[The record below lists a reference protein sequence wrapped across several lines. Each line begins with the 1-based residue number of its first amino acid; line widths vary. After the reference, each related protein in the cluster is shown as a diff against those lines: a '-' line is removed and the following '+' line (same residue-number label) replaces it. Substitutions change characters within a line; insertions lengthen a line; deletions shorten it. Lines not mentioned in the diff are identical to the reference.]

1 MNQQLEIKFDGFLF
15 EGISC
20 TKACES
26 DFQVSEVPRYSIHL
40 KVRFFSQFILLVVFD
55 KLL

>member
-40 KVRFFSQFILLVVFD
+40 IRFFPQFILLVVFD